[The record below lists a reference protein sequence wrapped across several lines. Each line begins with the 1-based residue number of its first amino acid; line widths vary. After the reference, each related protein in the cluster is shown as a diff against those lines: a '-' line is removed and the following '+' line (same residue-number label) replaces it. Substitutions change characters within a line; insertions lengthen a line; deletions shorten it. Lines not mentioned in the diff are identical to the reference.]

1 VRPFRLHVVLASL
14 TAFACGEAPPTPV
27 LTNEA
32 KAEIAAEVEAAA
44 RSWWSAWQTM
54 DFELGMSFVS
64 DQPEAVWVGD
74 DGILQGKMRMRE
86 AWTEW
91 AADIREQTNRRT
103 EVTFVVL
110 SSDLAFVTLKFT
122 NASSTLMSGTV
133 TPERSVFET
142 LFFHL
147 IFLTTIYLPPFI
159 GRSGPVPW
167 LFPFE
172 DTPRSASSSGSA

>member
-1 VRPFRLHVVLASL
+1 
-14 TAFACGEAPPTPV
+14 
-27 LTNEA
+27 
-32 KAEIAAEVEAAA
+32 
-44 RSWWSAWQTM
+44 M

-142 LFFHL
+142 LVWVREDGEWRIL
-147 IFLTTIYLPPFI
+147 IGHESVARESWETVL
-159 GRSGPVPW
+159 GMR
-167 LFPFE
+167 
-172 DTPRSASSSGSA
+172 